1 MTVVTASTA
10 EQTMELGRR
19 LGAWVAAGDVLVLTG
34 ELGAGKT
41 TLTRGLGEALGVR
54 GEVTSPTFVISRVH
68 PSTSGGPALVHVD
81 AYRLASRGEV
91 DDIDLETDLADAVMV
106 AEWGAGLVEQL
117 TDRWLEVTVRRATGH
132 DADDADQVTR
142 HIEVEAVGEWDG
154 AAADRLPA
162 LSELLRRELP

>member
-1 MTVVTASTA
+1 MTTVTAATA
-10 EQTMELGRR
+10 GATGELGRR
-19 LGAWVAAGDVLVLTG
+19 LGEWVRAGDVLVLTG

-41 TLTRGLGEALGVR
+41 TLTRGLGEGLGVR

-81 AYRLASRGEV
+81 AYRLGSRAEV
-91 DDIDLETDLADAVMV
+91 DDIDLETDLADAVLV

-132 DADDADQVTR
+132 DAQEADQATR
-142 HIEVEAVGEWDG
+142 EIEVAAVGEWEP
-154 AAADRLPA
+154 AAERLSA
-162 LSELLRRELP
+162 LSDLLRRKLP

>member
-1 MTVVTASTA
+1 MSVVEASTA

-19 LGAWVAAGDVLVLTG
+19 LGRWVRAGDVLVLTG

-41 TLTRGLGEALGVR
+41 TLTRGLGEGMGVA

-68 PSTSGGPALVHVD
+68 PSAGEGPALVHVD
-81 AYRLASRGEV
+81 TYRLGSRHEV
-91 DDIDLETDLADAVMV
+91 DEIDLDTDLAGAVLV

-117 TDRWLEVTVRRATGH
+117 TDRWLEVTVRRATGR

-142 HIEVEAVGEWDG
+142 QVEVAAVGEWQG
-154 AAADRLPA
+154 HEARLA
-162 LSELLRRELP
+162 ELSALLRRALP